1 MTRHIRCILFSLLA
15 LFLLTLCGCG
25 TETETNNTMTLDHSF
40 SGSRTIDCAAS
51 REDLQNRLPDGEAS
65 VDFLLGKV
73 CPSFLKWEKSEEGD
87 ALRYRFTFSFD
98 SLDDYTR
105 KASELLGR
113 EPFIEF
119 SAPNGIFTQGFRLAE
134 DFSASDLLQW
144 LTDAAQEQALIP
156 EGTALFTSGKTE
168 VQYEGQTY
176 SSQEDKIS
184 VERFSYLPVDKVTLD
199 TKLKYDGSFTRT
211 VSYQIP
217 QSTCDRLSSELEAY
231 MEGLVPTGGKS
242 EWSALATGR
251 LFTVTFFAEDD
262 HELEEKTA
270 VALDSPASRSTLQR
284 EEENI
289 FSKELVFAETAD
301 FSSFLSGRHGKTFVE
316 YHFQTDNSA
325 GLAGGQIWSDGGW
338 RDASSYLE
346 SDGFSLYGDQNFLRL
361 RIQSDVSYALDA
373 LNLHMTK
380 TGDTSYQRDMQFVFN
395 GPGAQTGAKQ
405 AAGYFRRQAVPN
417 ASVQQQGA
425 ACTLTLSG
433 GIPEINAALEAFFGE
448 GNRLFLQMDE
458 GFQLFHKTVIEDDI
472 DLRAFCEQAGFAGE
486 IGYLYT
492 DDTGTNLITR
502 TFSPAEETSFFAEKR
517 WLNRTFAAVLTG
529 FCALLF
535 IVALALLLFLRYKHQ
550 EKKPLTR
557 DPSGKALRPL
567 DLVCPYCGARLYS
580 GMDYCTGCGRP
591 VDYLEKEP
599 EKKEET

>member
-231 MEGLVPTGGKS
+231 MKGLVPTGGKS

-251 LFTVTFFAEDD
+251 LYTDTFFDENDNV
-262 HELEEKTA
+262 LEE
-270 VALDSPASRSTLQR
+270 
-284 EEENI
+284 
-289 FSKELVFAETAD
+289 
-301 FSSFLSGRHGKTFVE
+301 
-316 YHFQTDNSA
+316 
-325 GLAGGQIWSDGGW
+325 
-338 RDASSYLE
+338 
-346 SDGFSLYGDQNFLRL
+346 
-361 RIQSDVSYALDA
+361 
-373 LNLHMTK
+373 
-380 TGDTSYQRDMQFVFN
+380 
-395 GPGAQTGAKQ
+395 
-405 AAGYFRRQAVPN
+405 
-417 ASVQQQGA
+417 
-425 ACTLTLSG
+425 
-433 GIPEINAALEAFFGE
+433 
-448 GNRLFLQMDE
+448 
-458 GFQLFHKTVIEDDI
+458 
-472 DLRAFCEQAGFAGE
+472 
-486 IGYLYT
+486 
-492 DDTGTNLITR
+492 
-502 TFSPAEETSFFAEKR
+502 
-517 WLNRTFAAVLTG
+517 
-529 FCALLF
+529 
-535 IVALALLLFLRYKHQ
+535 
-550 EKKPLTR
+550 
-557 DPSGKALRPL
+557 
-567 DLVCPYCGARLYS
+567 
-580 GMDYCTGCGRP
+580 
-591 VDYLEKEP
+591 
-599 EKKEET
+599 